1 MDFRVHGLMLRVERE
16 GSRFSDSTLGV
27 ELFQGNILDP
37 ESYAENPSP
46 AFFATR
52 SSNTVAFCLQ
62 IYSKSLACLRLV

>member
-1 MDFRVHGLMLRVERE
+1 MGFRVHGLMLRVERR

-27 ELFQGNILDP
+27 ELFQGNVLDP

-62 IYSKSLACLRLV
+62 IYSRGLAYRRLM